1 VRHDFSP
8 PILQA
13 APKLKFVS
21 FILGLRLEMLLLTI
35 LDWTVSGP
43 FWTGLDAKEEGVTRA
58 GGGATEH
65 LPHLD
70 SCIGQWRCL
79 PSGRRYSEDSSGHL
93 RQQMISRSICKHRA
107 RSKQNWNKVSE
118 ILCPVV
124 VKSDIQECDT

>member
-58 GGGATEH
+58 GGVATAA
-65 LPHLD
+65 PPAP
-70 SCIGQWRCL
+70 GQLYRAVAMSPFRASVL
-79 PSGRRYSEDSSGHL
+79 RRQFWTPKTTDD
-93 RQQMISRSICKHRA
+93 QQINLQA
-107 RSKQNWNKVSE
+107 
-118 ILCPVV
+118 
-124 VKSDIQECDT
+124 